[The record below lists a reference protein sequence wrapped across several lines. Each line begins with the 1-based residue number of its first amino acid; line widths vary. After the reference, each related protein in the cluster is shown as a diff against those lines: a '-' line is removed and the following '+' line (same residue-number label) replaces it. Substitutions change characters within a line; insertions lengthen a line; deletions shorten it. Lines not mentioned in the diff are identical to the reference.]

1 VAAGLVVGIFPQS
14 DPKALE
20 NALSAQQIDL
30 SKVKVVS
37 GIAGEP
43 DAAASPLEFV
53 DVVEDMESN
62 SLSDDMTR
70 GMGIMG
76 DAGGTGVPG
85 IGDGR
90 RGATLDPFPSHAA
103 TRNYLVGFAIP
114 SDEVDNFD
122 GAVADGR
129 AVVLY
134 PDAGT
139 DAAKIAAAFKAAGLR
154 NVRSY

>member
-1 VAAGLVVGIFPQS
+1 VAQGLVVGIFPQS
-14 DPKALE
+14 DAKALE
-20 NALSAQQIDL
+20 SALSAQHVDL

-37 GIAGEP
+37 GGAG
-43 DAAASPLEFV
+43 DTGSSALEFI
-53 DVVEDMESN
+53 DVVADMESN

-85 IGDGR
+85 IGGGR
-90 RGATLDPFPSHAA
+90 QATLGSFSHRGAASP
-103 TRNYLVGFAIP
+103 YLSAFAIP
-114 SDEVDNFD
+114 PDEVDNFD
-122 GAVADGR
+122 QAVADGR

-134 PDAGT
+134 PDAGA
-139 DAAKIAAAFKAAGLR
+139 DAQAVVTAFRAAGLR